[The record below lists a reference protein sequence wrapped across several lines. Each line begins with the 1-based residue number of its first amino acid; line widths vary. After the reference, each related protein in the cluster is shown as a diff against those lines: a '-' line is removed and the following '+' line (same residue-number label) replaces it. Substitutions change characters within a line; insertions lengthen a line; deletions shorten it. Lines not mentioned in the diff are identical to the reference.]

1 MRISDWSSDVCSSD
15 LLASAAAW
23 VCGNLLGWSPRS
35 EILAAGIATF
45 AVTAFLLTLLPD
57 FLIRFVLWMLTHTIY
72 RIRIVGAEN
81 VPSKGAALLV
91 CNHLSFVDG
100 LLVGACIQRFVRF
113 MAWSGFFKKTPLG
126 WLLATMKAIPVEHGK
141 ETKSEEQ

>member
-100 LLVGACIQRFVRF
+100 LLVERTREIGRAHV
-113 MAWSGFFKKTPLG
+113 
-126 WLLATMKAIPVEHGK
+126 
-141 ETKSEEQ
+141 